1 MSDSAA
7 EFPESQ
13 ASLWRLVV
21 APALW
26 FAHFLLSY
34 GAAAVWCAKFA
45 DEAWA
50 RDAVRIAIAAFTI
63 AALAGIVAAG
73 RRGFA
78 HHRYDD
84 AELPHDDDTPID
96 RHRFLGYATLLLA
109 GLSFVAT
116 LYVAAAAVF
125 AATCT

>member
-1 MSDSAA
+1 MNERAPT
-7 EFPESQ
+7 FPERD

-21 APALW
+21 PPTLW
-26 FAHFLLSY
+26 FVHFLLSY
-34 GAAAVWCAKFA
+34 GTAAVWCAKYA
-45 DEAWA
+45 DESWGRGATRA
-50 RDAVRIAIAAFTI
+50 AIAAYTI
-63 AALAGIVAAG
+63 VALAGIVAAG

-84 AELPHDDDTPID
+84 AELPHDDDTPAD

-116 LYVAAAAVF
+116 LYVASAAVF
-125 AATCT
+125 AAACT